1 MSELQKRLA
10 MQLHPKLDTSNLRRS
25 RSSVSEDIEECS
37 MNFELDLD
45 ELEAEFRV
53 NCSPTPDFHDDTP
66 STRALDQ
73 LCDELDWIS
82 PGTPTTQPRAPPN
95 TQVIPKMAIQP
106 DAPKARNRSA
116 APAEARAARQKI
128 VRSGSSAALGTLPAI
143 GPRLGSICAAAGVND
158 LISPASAQT
167 DWKRVRRLGCGAAG
181 ETWLVQRQQDGAV
194 CALKEITKSR
204 LYSDDDMADMAQEA
218 AEWLGKDKSVSPERQ
233 ATEEVALLA
242 KMSHQHVVKYHG
254 SFQSDQSL
262 NILMEFC
269 SGGDLQAQLRHH
281 RSTREKMAE
290 ARVLK
295 WCQQMLSALAY
306 IHSLCIL
313 HRDVKPANV
322 FLTEN
327 EDIKLGDFGISRV
340 LEKGSSLASTHCG
353 TPCYYSPERCRGQQ
367 YGTPSDVWALGCILF
382 ECLTLER
389 PFKAQSLHDLVS
401 SVLNQPT
408 PKLPEDTNIVLQE
421 VIELSLVKEPS
432 QRGSVEAL
440 LRMANA

>member
-1 MSELQKRLA
+1 
-10 MQLHPKLDTSNLRRS
+10 MQ
-25 RSSVSEDIEECS
+25 
-37 MNFELDLD
+37 F
-45 ELEAEFRV
+45 
-53 NCSPTPDFHDDTP
+53 
-66 STRALDQ
+66 
-73 LCDELDWIS
+73 
-82 PGTPTTQPRAPPN
+82 
-95 TQVIPKMAIQP
+95 
-106 DAPKARNRSA
+106 A
-116 APAEARAARQKI
+116 A
-128 VRSGSSAALGTLPAI
+128 
-143 GPRLGSICAAAGVND
+143 
-158 LISPASAQT
+158 
-167 DWKRVRRLGCGAAG
+167 
-181 ETWLVQRQQDGAV
+181 
-194 CALKEITKSR
+194 
-204 LYSDDDMADMAQEA
+204 
-218 AEWLGKDKSVSPERQ
+218 
-233 ATEEVALLA
+233 
-242 KMSHQHVVKYHG
+242 
-254 SFQSDQSL
+254 
-262 NILMEFC
+262 
-269 SGGDLQAQLRHH
+269 GGDLQAQLRHH
-281 RSTREKMAE
+281 RSTREKMVE

-313 HRDVKPANV
+313 HRCESVAADAMCSLVFLDSDVKPANV

-408 PKLPEDTNIVLQE
+408 PKLPEDTNIALQE
-421 VIELSLVKEPS
+421 VIELALVKEPS